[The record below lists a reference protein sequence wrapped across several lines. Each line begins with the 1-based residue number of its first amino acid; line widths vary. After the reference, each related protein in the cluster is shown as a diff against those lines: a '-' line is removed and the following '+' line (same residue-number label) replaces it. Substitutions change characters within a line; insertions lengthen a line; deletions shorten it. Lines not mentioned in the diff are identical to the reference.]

1 MPHMNYVV
9 QATGLVSAT
18 TGVQQVAKLA
28 GARYHGA
35 YAISDATNTCVVT
48 VYHGT
53 AATAGTEIDSFSI
66 AASTAAP
73 QKNSLNIPVEC
84 PNGIFL
90 VVTGTGAK
98 ANIYYSLGA

>member
-1 MPHMNYVV
+1 MSQNYIV
-9 QATGLVSAT
+9 QATGDIAAT

-28 GARYHGA
+28 GARYHGG

-53 AATAGTEIDSFSI
+53 AATGGNEIDKFSI
-66 AASTAAP
+66 PATTTAP
-73 QKNSLNIPVEC
+73 QKSSLNAPIEC
-84 PNGIFL
+84 PDGIFV

-98 ANIYYSLGA
+98 ANLLYSLGS